1 MVSRCILPRNTIVAR
16 RPEPKRSPRTGQA
29 SAAVDQRRIPS
40 QDRSKKRALRI
51 LDAAA
56 TIFAETGY
64 EAATTEA
71 IAKAAGT
78 SIGSVYQ
85 FFPNKHAIFDAIA
98 RRHLERA
105 RALFDELVGP
115 RALELS
121 WEELLDR
128 AIDAFAS
135 MDRVDPDFRA
145 VWTNWDVAGQF
156 LVAGQAMNREFARRI
171 EAVLA
176 AKAKALG
183 KSRRPIV
190 ATTIVETI
198 TAMLFYAVRKD
209 TVDADAIIEETKV
222 LLSRY
227 LRPYAEGDG

>member
-1 MVSRCILPRNTIVAR
+1 MVSAGAERAERIVAR
-16 RPEPKRSPRTGQA
+16 RLEPKRD
-29 SAAVDQRRIPS
+29 VDQRRVPS

-56 TIFAETGY
+56 AIFAETGY

-98 RRHLERA
+98 RRHLQRA
-105 RALFDELVGP
+105 RSLFDELVGP

-121 WEELLDR
+121 WEELLHR

-135 MDRVDPDFRA
+135 MDRAEPDFRA

-156 LVAGQAMNREFARRI
+156 LVAGQAMNREFARRV
-171 EAVLA
+171 EVVLA
-176 AKAKALG
+176 AKAKGLG

-190 ATTIVETI
+190 ATMIVETI

-209 TVDADAIIEETKV
+209 AEASDSIIEETKI
-222 LLSRY
+222 LLARY
-227 LRPYAEGDG
+227 LRPYAEGNSG

>member
-1 MVSRCILPRNTIVAR
+1 VVFCRDNIVAR
-16 RPEPKRSPRTGQA
+16 RQEQKPSRRERREP
-29 SAAVDQRRIPS
+29 AALEGRRIPS
-40 QDRSKKRALRI
+40 QERSKKRALRI

-56 TIFAETGY
+56 KIFAETGY
-64 EAATTEA
+64 EGATTEA

-105 RALFDELVGP
+105 RALFDALVGP

-121 WEELLDR
+121 WEELLGR

-135 MDRVDPDFRA
+135 MDRADPDFRA

-176 AKAKALG
+176 AKAKGLG
-183 KSRRPIV
+183 KTRRPIV

-198 TAMLFYAVRKD
+198 TAMLFYAVRKEA
-209 TVDADAIIEETKV
+209 ADAEAIIDETKIMLV
-222 LLSRY
+222 RY
-227 LRPYAEGDG
+227 LRPYAEGSEP

>member
-1 MVSRCILPRNTIVAR
+1 VLSFAATTVAR
-16 RPEPKRSPRTGQA
+16 RQEQRKSPRRGREPATTL
-29 SAAVDQRRIPS
+29 DKRRVPS
-40 QDRSKKRALRI
+40 QDRSRKRTLRI

-56 TIFAETGY
+56 GIFAEMGY

-71 IAKAAGT
+71 IARAAGT

-105 RALFDELVGP
+105 RALFEEFVGP

-121 WEELLDR
+121 WEELLR
-128 AIDAFAS
+128 RGIDAFAK
-135 MDRVDPDFRA
+135 MDRADPDFRA

-171 EAVLA
+171 ETVLA
-176 AKAKALG
+176 AQAKGIGRA
-183 KSRRPIV
+183 RRPIV
-190 ATTIVETI
+190 ATMIVETI

-209 TVDADAIIEETKV
+209 TVDSDVIIEETKV
-222 LLSRY
+222 LLVRY
-227 LRPYAEGDG
+227 LRPYVEGADG

>member
-1 MVSRCILPRNTIVAR
+1 VAR
-16 RPEPKRSPRTGQA
+16 RQEQSRGPRKGREQA
-29 SAAVDQRRIPS
+29 TIDSRRVPS
-40 QDRSKKRALRI
+40 QDRSRKRALRI

-56 TIFAETGY
+56 AIFAEAGY

-98 RRHLERA
+98 SRHLERA

-121 WEELLDR
+121 WEDLLGR

-135 MDRVDPDFRA
+135 MDRADPDFRA

-171 EAVLA
+171 ETVLA
-176 AKAKALG
+176 AQAKGLG
-183 KSRRPIV
+183 KARRPIV
-190 ATTIVETI
+190 ATMIVETI

-209 TVDADAIIEETKV
+209 AVAGDAIIEETKV
-222 LLSRY
+222 LLIRY
-227 LRPYAEGDG
+227 LRPYAEGTAG

>member
-1 MVSRCILPRNTIVAR
+1 VAR
-16 RPEPKRSPRTGQA
+16 RQEHSKNKRR
-29 SAAVDQRRIPS
+29 VPS

-56 TIFAETGY
+56 GVFAEAGY

-78 SIGSVYQ
+78 SIVSVYQ

-105 RALFDELVGP
+105 RALFDEFVGP
-115 RALELS
+115 RALELP
-121 WEELLDR
+121 WDELLGH
-128 AIDAFAS
+128 AIDAFAR
-135 MDRVDPDFRA
+135 MDRDDAAFRA

-176 AKAKALG
+176 AKAKNLG
-183 KSRRPIV
+183 KARRPLV
-190 ATTIVETI
+190 ATVIVETI

-209 TVDADAIIEETKV
+209 AVAGDAVIEETKV
-222 LLSRY
+222 LLVRY
-227 LRPYAEGDG
+227 LRPYADRTEG